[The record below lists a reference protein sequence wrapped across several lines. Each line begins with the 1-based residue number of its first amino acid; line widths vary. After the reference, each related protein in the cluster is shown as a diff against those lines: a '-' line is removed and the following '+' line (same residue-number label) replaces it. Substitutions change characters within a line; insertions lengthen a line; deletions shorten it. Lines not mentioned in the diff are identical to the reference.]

1 MNSPIRGSGK
11 TAWERTRG
19 DEFRLIQRLRIR
31 FGKRFE
37 LCRIRLPIGSR
48 VTRAQKGEHLIES
61 FGEEGWCV
69 LNEQVGRICALAK
82 MEREPAQDQFVSV
95 RDMRV
100 AAAHRK
106 PPTHDRSLGKTRRAG
121 DLRGFNGG

>member
-31 FGKRFE
+31 FGKRFD

-48 VTRAQKGEHLIES
+48 VTRAQKGEHLIER
-61 FGEEGWCV
+61 FGEEDWCV
-69 LNEQVGRICALAK
+69 LNEQVGRIRALAK
-82 MEREPAQDQFVSV
+82 MEREPAQDQFTLSSTEYEHG
-95 RDMRV
+95 M
-100 AAAHRK
+100 
-106 PPTHDRSLGKTRRAG
+106 L
-121 DLRGFNGG
+121 